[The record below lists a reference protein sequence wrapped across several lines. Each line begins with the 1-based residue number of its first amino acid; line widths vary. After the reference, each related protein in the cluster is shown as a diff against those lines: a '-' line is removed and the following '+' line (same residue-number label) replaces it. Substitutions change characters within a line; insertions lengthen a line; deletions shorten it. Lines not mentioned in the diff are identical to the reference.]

1 MKRKIFASI
10 FITSLLCIV
19 AAVLLVI
26 SVFYSN
32 YYQKM
37 KQEVEDEAY
46 YFKNSVETSGVD
58 VLENIFW
65 PGNISSLGRVT
76 LISENG
82 DVLFD
87 SYTEASSLENHLDRP
102 EVQEALEY
110 GAGED
115 ERESETAS
123 KSAYYYALRL
133 ENGDVLRIS
142 MDMNSRFDLFRSALP
157 VIVICCIAVAV
168 LAALLS
174 LLFTRQLVRPI
185 VRMGSRLDEIDRE
198 VPYPEMQPF
207 VDAIVHD
214 RAIRRE
220 NENMRQ
226 EFTAN
231 VSHELKTPLTSI
243 SGYAELI
250 ETGIAKPEDVQN
262 FARKIHKE
270 AGRLLH
276 LVNDIIQLSR
286 LDAAQ
291 EARQIQE
298 FELLDLKEL
307 ISLCAENLSVNAQR
321 AYVTLLCEGE
331 RTVILGSRASIEELC
346 INLTD
351 NAIRYNRPG
360 GKVILSC
367 GTAEGRPYLRVRDN
381 GIGIPAEDQERVFER
396 FYRVD
401 KSRSKETGGTGL
413 GLAIVKH
420 IAAVHGAQIELK
432 SEEGRGTDIRIS
444 FKPVNHKK

>member
-1 MKRKIFASI
+1 MARKITTRLMLVGVCS
-10 FITSLLCIV
+10 
-19 AAVLLVI
+19 VL
-26 SVFYSN
+26 
-32 YYQKM
+32 
-37 KQEVEDEAY
+37 
-46 YFKNSVETSGVD
+46 
-58 VLENIFW
+58 
-65 PGNISSLGRVT
+65 VT
-76 LISENG
+76 LILCVFAFYTVFARQAEQDLRISSSVIAAAYEDLGGYEQLQGMGG
-82 DVLFD
+82 DLRITIVRPDGTVLFD
-87 SYTEASSLENHLDRP
+87 NEFTDPLENHLNRP
-102 EVQEALEY
+102 EIQGALEN
-110 GAGED
+110 GIGTD
-115 ERESETAS
+115 QRRSETAG
-123 KSAYYYALRL
+123 KTAYYYAVRL
-133 ENGDVLRIS
+133 NDGNVLRVS

-157 VIVICCIAVAV
+157 VIVVCCIVVAV
-168 LAALLS
+168 LGMLLS
-174 LLFTRQLVRPI
+174 IVLTRQLVRPI
-185 VRMGSRLDEIDRE
+185 VRMGEHLDEIDRD
-198 VPYPEMQPF
+198 VPYPELQPF

-214 RAIRRE
+214 RMIRKE
-220 NENMRQ
+220 NESMRQ

-250 ETGIAKPEDVQN
+250 ETGIAKPEDVGN

-291 EARQIQE
+291 EARQMQE
-298 FELLDLKEL
+298 FSPVDLKEVVDA
-307 ISLCAENLSVNAQR
+307 CADNLAVNAQR

-331 RTVILGSRASIEELC
+331 HATIQGNRAGIEELC

-367 GTAEGRPYLRVRDN
+367 GTAEGRPFLRVKDD
-381 GIGIPAEDQERVFER
+381 GIGIPEAEQERVFER

-420 IAAVHGAQIELK
+420 IAAIHGAQIELK
-432 SEEGRGTDIRIS
+432 SEVDKGTEIRVL
-444 FKPVNHKK
+444 FRPYNYKK